1 MILLR
6 RGFGQGGVSTQE
18 RALFYPYQDAPSS
31 TGLTNM
37 KRCLICRLSCLSP
50 VTTLGNNSKLRRIR
64 RYTLKQDVRER
75 KGEEILNEVF
85 WAFQRYQEMGVGPW
99 RMDGE

>member
-1 MILLR
+1 
-6 RGFGQGGVSTQE
+6 
-18 RALFYPYQDAPSS
+18 
-31 TGLTNM
+31 M
-37 KRCLICRLSCLSP
+37 KRFLICRLSCLSP
-50 VTTLGNNSKLRRIR
+50 VTLGNNWNFVEFVVI
-64 RYTLKQDVRER
+64 TMKQDVRER